1 MKQKENLEHKKTSK
15 FDLLEPQY
23 SKSKNTKLM
32 TSFIL
37 SIIIIIMLC
46 GYSMAKCIDEYII
59 KGRMKIAEPI
69 LEIENNPI
77 INITESQNYGEYIF
91 KIRNYNNKEKVT
103 ETELKY
109 YIEISPKL
117 DNSIDLELYQNE
129 DKIELTDN
137 KTKYIKISKEQK
149 EEREYKIKITYDKN
163 TAEVGDILEQI
174 QVKVHTEQEKA

>member
-1 MKQKENLEHKKTSK
+1 MKQKE
-15 FDLLEPQY
+15 
-23 SKSKNTKLM
+23 KNKLM
-32 TSFIL
+32 AGFIL
-37 SIIIIIMLC
+37 SIIVIIMLC

-77 INITESQNYGEYIF
+77 INITESQKYGEYIF
-91 KIRNYNNKEKVT
+91 KIRNYNNKEKIT
-103 ETELKY
+103 ETDLKY

-117 DNSIDLELYQNE
+117 DNSINLELYQNE
-129 DKIELTDN
+129 DEIKLTDN
-137 KTKYIKISKEQK
+137 KTEYIKISKDQK

-163 TAEVGDILEQI
+163 NTVEVGDILEQI

>member
-1 MKQKENLEHKKTSK
+1 MKQKGN
-15 FDLLEPQY
+15 
-23 SKSKNTKLM
+23 NKLM
-32 TSFIL
+32 TGFIL
-37 SIIIIIMLC
+37 SIIVIIMLC

-91 KIRNYNNKEKVT
+91 KIRNYNNKEKIT
-103 ETELKY
+103 ETDLKY

-117 DNSIDLELYQNE
+117 DNSINLELYQNE
-129 DKIELTDN
+129 DEIKLTDN
-137 KTKYIKISKEQK
+137 KTEYIKISKDQK

-163 TAEVGDILEQI
+163 NTVEVGDILEQI

>member
-1 MKQKENLEHKKTSK
+1 MKTNKKFKLLNKENLYK
-15 FDLLEPQY
+15 
-23 SKSKNTKLM
+23 KNTKLI

-37 SIIIIIMLC
+37 SIIVIIMLC

-77 INITESQNYGEYIF
+77 IDITESQNYGEYIF
-91 KIRNYNNKEKVT
+91 KVRNYNNKDKVT
-103 ETELKY
+103 ETDLKY

-117 DNSIDLELYQNE
+117 DNSIELELYQDEN
-129 DKIELTDN
+129 KIELSDN
-137 KTKYIKISKEQK
+137 KTEYMKISKDQK
-149 EEREYKIKITYDKN
+149 EEREYKIKISYDKN
-163 TAEVGDILEQI
+163 NKIAVEDILEKI

>member
-1 MKQKENLEHKKTSK
+1 MKQKEN
-15 FDLLEPQY
+15 
-23 SKSKNTKLM
+23 NKLM

-37 SIIIIIMLC
+37 SIIVIIMLC

-69 LEIENNPI
+69 LEIENDPI

-91 KIRNYNNKEKVT
+91 KIRNYNNKEKIT
-103 ETELKY
+103 ETDLKY

-117 DNSIDLELYQNE
+117 DNSINLELYQNE
-129 DKIELTDN
+129 DEIKLTDN
-137 KTKYIKISKEQK
+137 KTEYIKISKDQK

-163 TAEVGDILEQI
+163 NTVEVGDILEQI

>member
-1 MKQKENLEHKKTSK
+1 MKQKEN
-15 FDLLEPQY
+15 
-23 SKSKNTKLM
+23 NKLM

-37 SIIIIIMLC
+37 SIIVIIMLC

-69 LEIENNPI
+69 LEIENDPI
-77 INITESQNYGEYIF
+77 INITETQNYGEYIF
-91 KIRNYNNKEKVT
+91 KIRNYNNKEKIT
-103 ETELKY
+103 ETDLKY

-117 DNSIDLELYQNE
+117 DNSINLELYQNE
-129 DKIELTDN
+129 DEIKLTDN
-137 KTKYIKISKEQK
+137 KTEYIKISKDQK

-163 TAEVGDILEQI
+163 NTVEVGDILEQI

>member
-1 MKQKENLEHKKTSK
+1 MKQKE
-15 FDLLEPQY
+15 
-23 SKSKNTKLM
+23 KNKLM
-32 TSFIL
+32 AGFIL
-37 SIIIIIMLC
+37 SIIVIIMLC

-77 INITESQNYGEYIF
+77 INITESQKYGEYIF
-91 KIRNYNNKEKVT
+91 KIRNYNNKEKIT
-103 ETELKY
+103 ETDLKY

-117 DNSIDLELYQNE
+117 DNSINLELYQNE
-129 DKIELTDN
+129 DEIKLTDN
-137 KTKYIKISKEQK
+137 KTEYIKISKDQK
-149 EEREYKIKITYDKN
+149 EEREYKIKITYDKNN

>member
-1 MKQKENLEHKKTSK
+1 MKQKGN
-15 FDLLEPQY
+15 
-23 SKSKNTKLM
+23 NKLM
-32 TSFIL
+32 TGFIL
-37 SIIIIIMLC
+37 SIIVIIMLC

-91 KIRNYNNKEKVT
+91 KVRNYNNKDKVT
-103 ETELKY
+103 ETDLKY

-117 DNSIDLELYQNE
+117 DNSIELELYQDEN
-129 DKIELTDN
+129 KIELSDN
-137 KTKYIKISKEQK
+137 KTEYIKISKNQK
-149 EEREYKIKITYDKN
+149 EEREYKIKISYDKSN
-163 TAEVGDILEQI
+163 KIAVEDILEKI

>member
-1 MKQKENLEHKKTSK
+1 MKQKGN
-15 FDLLEPQY
+15 
-23 SKSKNTKLM
+23 NKLM
-32 TSFIL
+32 TGFIL
-37 SIIIIIMLC
+37 SIIVIIMLC

-91 KIRNYNNKEKVT
+91 KVRNYNNKDKVT
-103 ETELKY
+103 ETDLKY

-117 DNSIDLELYQNE
+117 DNSIELELYQDEN
-129 DKIELTDN
+129 KIELADN
-137 KTKYIKISKEQK
+137 KTEYIKISKNQK
-149 EEREYKIKITYDKN
+149 EEREYKIKILYDKN
-163 TAEVGDILEQI
+163 NTVEFGDILEQI

>member
-1 MKQKENLEHKKTSK
+1 MKQKGN
-15 FDLLEPQY
+15 
-23 SKSKNTKLM
+23 NKLM
-32 TSFIL
+32 TGFIL
-37 SIIIIIMLC
+37 SIIVIIMLC

-91 KIRNYNNKEKVT
+91 KVRNYNNKDKVT
-103 ETELKY
+103 ETDLKY

-117 DNSIDLELYQNE
+117 DNSIELELYQDEN
-129 DKIELTDN
+129 KIKLADN
-137 KTKYIKISKEQK
+137 KTEYIKISKNQK

-163 TAEVGDILEQI
+163 NTVEVGDLLEQI

>member
-1 MKQKENLEHKKTSK
+1 
-15 FDLLEPQY
+15 
-23 SKSKNTKLM
+23 
-32 TSFIL
+32 
-37 SIIIIIMLC
+37 MLC

-69 LEIENNPI
+69 LEIENDPI

-91 KIRNYNNKEKVT
+91 KIRNYNNKEKIT
-103 ETELKY
+103 ETDLKY

-117 DNSIDLELYQNE
+117 DNSINLELYQNE
-129 DKIELTDN
+129 DEIKLTDN
-137 KTKYIKISKEQK
+137 KTEYIKISKDQK

-163 TAEVGDILEQI
+163 NTVEVGDILEQI

>member
-103 ETELKY
+103 ETDLKY

-117 DNSIDLELYQNE
+117 DNSIDLYQNE

>member
-1 MKQKENLEHKKTSK
+1 MKQKEKH
-15 FDLLEPQY
+15 
-23 SKSKNTKLM
+23 KLM
-32 TSFIL
+32 AGFIL
-37 SIIIIIMLC
+37 SIIVIIMLC

-77 INITESQNYGEYIF
+77 INITESQKYGEYIF
-91 KIRNYNNKEKVT
+91 KIRNYNNKEKIT
-103 ETELKY
+103 ETDLKY

-117 DNSIDLELYQNE
+117 DSSIDFELYQNE
-129 DKIELTDN
+129 DEIKLTDN
-137 KTKYIKISKEQK
+137 KTEYIKISKDQK

-163 TAEVGDILEQI
+163 NTVEVGDILEQI

>member
-1 MKQKENLEHKKTSK
+1 
-15 FDLLEPQY
+15 
-23 SKSKNTKLM
+23 
-32 TSFIL
+32 
-37 SIIIIIMLC
+37 MLC

-103 ETELKY
+103 ETDLKY

-149 EEREYKIKITYDKN
+149 EEREYKIK
-163 TAEVGDILEQI
+163 
-174 QVKVHTEQEKA
+174 

>member
-1 MKQKENLEHKKTSK
+1 MKQKGN
-15 FDLLEPQY
+15 
-23 SKSKNTKLM
+23 NKLM
-32 TSFIL
+32 TGFIL
-37 SIIIIIMLC
+37 SIIVIIMLC

-59 KGRMKIAEPI
+59 KGKMKIAEPI

-91 KIRNYNNKEKVT
+91 KIRNYNNKEKIT
-103 ETELKY
+103 ETDLKY

-117 DNSIDLELYQNE
+117 DNSINLELYQNE
-129 DKIELTDN
+129 DEIKLTDN
-137 KTKYIKISKEQK
+137 KTEYIKISKDQK

-163 TAEVGDILEQI
+163 NTVEVGDLLEQI

>member
-1 MKQKENLEHKKTSK
+1 MKQKEKH
-15 FDLLEPQY
+15 
-23 SKSKNTKLM
+23 KLM
-32 TSFIL
+32 AGFIL
-37 SIIIIIMLC
+37 SIIVIIMLC

-77 INITESQNYGEYIF
+77 INITESQKYGEYIF
-91 KIRNYNNKEKVT
+91 KIRNYNNKEKIT
-103 ETELKY
+103 ETDLKY

-117 DNSIDLELYQNE
+117 DSSIDLELYQNE
-129 DKIELTDN
+129 DEIKLNDN
-137 KTKYIKISKEQK
+137 KTEYIKISKDQK
-149 EEREYKIKITYDKN
+149 EEREYKIKITYDKNN

>member
-1 MKQKENLEHKKTSK
+1 MKQKEN
-15 FDLLEPQY
+15 
-23 SKSKNTKLM
+23 NKLM

-37 SIIIIIMLC
+37 SIIVIIMLC

-77 INITESQNYGEYIF
+77 INITESQKYGEYIF
-91 KIRNYNNKEKVT
+91 KIRNYNNKEKIT
-103 ETELKY
+103 ETDLKY

-117 DNSIDLELYQNE
+117 DNSINLELYQNE
-129 DKIELTDN
+129 DEIKLTDN
-137 KTKYIKISKEQK
+137 KTEYIKISKDQK

-163 TAEVGDILEQI
+163 NTVEVGDILEQI

>member
-1 MKQKENLEHKKTSK
+1 MKQKGN
-15 FDLLEPQY
+15 
-23 SKSKNTKLM
+23 NKLM
-32 TSFIL
+32 TGFIL
-37 SIIIIIMLC
+37 SIIVIIMLC

-91 KIRNYNNKEKVT
+91 KVRNYNNKDKVT
-103 ETELKY
+103 ETDLKY

-117 DNSIDLELYQNE
+117 DNSIELELYQDEN
-129 DKIELTDN
+129 KIELADN
-137 KTKYIKISKEQK
+137 KTEYIKISKNQK
-149 EEREYKIKITYDKN
+149 EEREYKKKISYDKSN
-163 TAEVGDILEQI
+163 KIAVEDILEKI

>member
-1 MKQKENLEHKKTSK
+1 MKQKGN
-15 FDLLEPQY
+15 
-23 SKSKNTKLM
+23 NKLM
-32 TSFIL
+32 TGFIL
-37 SIIIIIMLC
+37 SIIVIIMLC

-91 KIRNYNNKEKVT
+91 KIRNYNNKEKIT
-103 ETELKY
+103 ETDLKY

-117 DNSIDLELYQNE
+117 DNSINLELYQNE
-129 DKIELTDN
+129 DEIKLTDN
-137 KTKYIKISKEQK
+137 KTEYIKISKDQK
-149 EEREYKIKITYDKN
+149 EEREYKIKISYDKSN
-163 TAEVGDILEQI
+163 KIAVEDILEKI

>member
-1 MKQKENLEHKKTSK
+1 MKQKEN
-15 FDLLEPQY
+15 
-23 SKSKNTKLM
+23 NKLM

-37 SIIIIIMLC
+37 SIIVIIMLC

-59 KGRMKIAEPI
+59 KGKMKIAEPI

-91 KIRNYNNKEKVT
+91 KIRNYNNKEKIT
-103 ETELKY
+103 ETDLKY

-117 DNSIDLELYQNE
+117 DNSINLELYQNDDE
-129 DKIELTDN
+129 IKLTDN
-137 KTKYIKISKEQK
+137 KTEYIKISKDQK
-149 EEREYKIKITYDKN
+149 EERGYKIKITYDKN
-163 TAEVGDILEQI
+163 NTVEVGDILEQI

>member
-1 MKQKENLEHKKTSK
+1 MKQKGN
-15 FDLLEPQY
+15 
-23 SKSKNTKLM
+23 NKLM
-32 TSFIL
+32 TGFIL
-37 SIIIIIMLC
+37 SIIVIIMLC

-69 LEIENNPI
+69 LENNPI

-91 KIRNYNNKEKVT
+91 KVRNYNNKDKVT
-103 ETELKY
+103 ETDLKY

-117 DNSIDLELYQNE
+117 DNSIELELYQDEN
-129 DKIELTDN
+129 KIELADN
-137 KTKYIKISKEQK
+137 KTEYIKISKNQK

-163 TAEVGDILEQI
+163 NTVEVGDLLEQI

>member
-1 MKQKENLEHKKTSK
+1 MKQKE
-15 FDLLEPQY
+15 
-23 SKSKNTKLM
+23 KNKLM
-32 TSFIL
+32 AGFIL
-37 SIIIIIMLC
+37 SIIVIIMLC

-77 INITESQNYGEYIF
+77 INITESQKYGEYIF
-91 KIRNYNNKEKVT
+91 KIRNYNNKEKIT
-103 ETELKY
+103 ETDLKY

-117 DNSIDLELYQNE
+117 DSSIDLELYQNE
-129 DKIELTDN
+129 DEIKLTDN
-137 KTKYIKISKEQK
+137 KTEYIKISKDQK
-149 EEREYKIKITYDKN
+149 EEREYKIKITYDKNN

>member
-1 MKQKENLEHKKTSK
+1 MKQKGN
-15 FDLLEPQY
+15 
-23 SKSKNTKLM
+23 NKLM
-32 TSFIL
+32 TGFIL
-37 SIIIIIMLC
+37 SIIVIIMLC

-77 INITESQNYGEYIF
+77 INITESQKYGEYIF
-91 KIRNYNNKEKVT
+91 KIRNYNNKEKIT
-103 ETELKY
+103 ETDLKY

-117 DNSIDLELYQNE
+117 DSSIDLELYQNE
-129 DKIELTDN
+129 DEIKLNDN
-137 KTKYIKISKEQK
+137 KTEYIKISKDQK
-149 EEREYKIKITYDKN
+149 EEREYKIKITYDKNN

>member
-1 MKQKENLEHKKTSK
+1 MKQKGN
-15 FDLLEPQY
+15 
-23 SKSKNTKLM
+23 NKLM
-32 TSFIL
+32 TGFIL
-37 SIIIIIMLC
+37 SIIVIIMLC

-69 LEIENNPI
+69 LEIENDPI

-91 KIRNYNNKEKVT
+91 KIRNYNNKEKIT
-103 ETELKY
+103 ETDLKY

-117 DNSIDLELYQNE
+117 DNSINLELYQNE
-129 DKIELTDN
+129 DEIKLTDN
-137 KTKYIKISKEQK
+137 KTEYIKISKDQK

-163 TAEVGDILEQI
+163 NTVEVGDILEQI

>member
-1 MKQKENLEHKKTSK
+1 MKLRINKKRLYKKREN
-15 FDLLEPQY
+15 
-23 SKSKNTKLM
+23 KSTKLM

-37 SIIIIIMLC
+37 SIIVIIILC

-77 INITESQNYGEYIF
+77 IDITESQNYGEYIF
-91 KIRNYNNKEKVT
+91 KVRNYNSKGKMT
-103 ETELKY
+103 ETDLKY

-117 DNSIDLELYQNE
+117 DDSINLDLYENENKLEL
-129 DKIELTDN
+129 IDN
-137 KTKYIKISKEQK
+137 KTEYIKISKNQK
-149 EEREYKIKITYDKN
+149 EEREYKIKISYDKSSK
-163 TAEVGDILEQI
+163 VDVDDILEKI

>member
-1 MKQKENLEHKKTSK
+1 MKQKEKH
-15 FDLLEPQY
+15 
-23 SKSKNTKLM
+23 KLM
-32 TSFIL
+32 AGFIL
-37 SIIIIIMLC
+37 SIIVIIMLC

-91 KIRNYNNKEKVT
+91 KIRNYNNKEKIT
-103 ETELKY
+103 ETDLKY

-117 DNSIDLELYQNE
+117 DSSIDLELYQNE
-129 DKIELTDN
+129 DEIKLNDN
-137 KTKYIKISKEQK
+137 KTEYIKISKDQK
-149 EEREYKIKITYDKN
+149 EEREYKIKITYDKNN

>member
-1 MKQKENLEHKKTSK
+1 MKQKEN
-15 FDLLEPQY
+15 
-23 SKSKNTKLM
+23 NKLM

-37 SIIIIIMLC
+37 SIIVIIMLC

-69 LEIENNPI
+69 LEIENDPI

-91 KIRNYNNKEKVT
+91 KIRNYNNKEKIT
-103 ETELKY
+103 ETDLKY

-117 DNSIDLELYQNE
+117 DNSINLELYQNE
-129 DKIELTDN
+129 DEIKLTDN
-137 KTKYIKISKEQK
+137 KTEYIKISKDQK

-163 TAEVGDILEQI
+163 NTVKVGDILEQI

>member
-1 MKQKENLEHKKTSK
+1 
-15 FDLLEPQY
+15 
-23 SKSKNTKLM
+23 
-32 TSFIL
+32 
-37 SIIIIIMLC
+37 MLC

-91 KIRNYNNKEKVT
+91 KVRNYNNKDKVT
-103 ETELKY
+103 ETDLKY

-117 DNSIDLELYQNE
+117 DNSIELELYQDEN
-129 DKIELTDN
+129 KIELADN
-137 KTKYIKISKEQK
+137 KTEYNQK

-163 TAEVGDILEQI
+163 NTVEVGDLLEQI

>member
-1 MKQKENLEHKKTSK
+1 MKQKE
-15 FDLLEPQY
+15 
-23 SKSKNTKLM
+23 KNKLM
-32 TSFIL
+32 AGFIL
-37 SIIIIIMLC
+37 SIIVIIMLC

-77 INITESQNYGEYIF
+77 INITESQKYGEYIF
-91 KIRNYNNKEKVT
+91 KIRNYNNKEKIT
-103 ETELKY
+103 ETDLKY

-117 DNSIDLELYQNE
+117 DSSIDLELYQNE
-129 DKIELTDN
+129 DEIKLNDN
-137 KTKYIKISKEQK
+137 KTEYIKISKDQK
-149 EEREYKIKITYDKN
+149 EEREYKIKITYDKNN

>member
-1 MKQKENLEHKKTSK
+1 MKQKGN
-15 FDLLEPQY
+15 
-23 SKSKNTKLM
+23 NKLM
-32 TSFIL
+32 TGFIL
-37 SIIIIIMLC
+37 SIIVIIMLC

-91 KIRNYNNKEKVT
+91 KIRNYNNKEKIT
-103 ETELKY
+103 ETDLKY

-117 DNSIDLELYQNE
+117 DNSINLELYQNE
-129 DKIELTDN
+129 DEIKLTDN
-137 KTKYIKISKEQK
+137 KTEYIKISKDQK

-163 TAEVGDILEQI
+163 NTVEVGDLLEQI

>member
-1 MKQKENLEHKKTSK
+1 MKQKEN
-15 FDLLEPQY
+15 
-23 SKSKNTKLM
+23 NKLM

-37 SIIIIIMLC
+37 SIIVIIMLC

-77 INITESQNYGEYIF
+77 INITESQKYGEYIF
-91 KIRNYNNKEKVT
+91 KIRNYNNKEKIT
-103 ETELKY
+103 ETDLKY

-117 DNSIDLELYQNE
+117 DSSIDLELYQNE
-129 DKIELTDN
+129 DEIKLTDN
-137 KTKYIKISKEQK
+137 KTEYIKISKDQK

-163 TAEVGDILEQI
+163 NTVEVGDILEQI